1 MLQSS
6 CAMCIY
12 VCVPYVYPLCTFVYP
27 RVPLCTLVY
36 PLCTFVYPCVPLCT
50 LCVPLCTLVQY
61 PCVQYLRHNNKNF
74 TCVIF
79 MTRNEERWVG
89 VEVGHWNILTLI
101 IGLG

>member
-27 RVPLCTLVY
+27 RVPLCTL
-36 PLCTFVYPCVPLCT
+36 VYPCVPLCT

-89 VEVGHWNILTLI
+89 VEVGHWNIVTLI